1 MRNLPE
7 ENKEY
12 SFYAMLDRMQ
22 YINRWGLMRNNRTEN
37 LKEHSMDVAIVAH
50 ALATIHNRIYPE
62 TGPLVDTHYV
72 MGIALLHDA
81 SEIITGDM
89 PTPIKYF
96 NPEIKQSYDA
106 IEEFAKGRLQR
117 MLPPELQP
125 AFQPLL
131 FPQPAEQELWRIVK
145 AADKIC
151 AYLKCV
157 EELKAGN
164 QEFAKAERTIRQEL
178 DRLALPEV
186 EYFMQVFAPSFGLA
200 LDELN

>member
-1 MRNLPE
+1 MKHFFAYLSRMRLI
-7 ENKEY
+7 
-12 SFYAMLDRMQ
+12 R
-22 YINRWGLMRNNRTEN
+22 RWGLMRNSYDEN
-37 LKEHSMDVAIVAH
+37 IQEHSLQVVLVAH
-50 ALATIHNRIYPE
+50 GLATIRNTHF
-62 TGPLVDTHYV
+62 GGDVDADRVAVLAAYHEAGEV
-72 MGIALLHDA
+72 F
-81 SEIITGDM
+81 TGDL

-131 FPQPAEQELWRIVK
+131 FPQPAEQELWHIVK